1 MRSTGHDLEAWSNLQ
16 SAMLY
21 RADVASI
28 ALFRDLTPRQLDP
41 LLARLTPVK
50 AVPGD
55 EIIRQG
61 EPGDRFYVVRSG
73 RTQAVE
79 DGRVVREFGRGDAF
93 GQMALLLDVPR
104 LATVRALEPTELL
117 ALEAADFRDLLL
129 AFCNR
134 AAMITEL
141 VQKRLGDERSPDQL
155 ALAVNV

>member
-1 MRSTGHDLEAWSNLQ
+1 
-16 SAMLY
+16 
-21 RADVASI
+21 
-28 ALFRDLTPRQLDP
+28 
-41 LLARLTPVK
+41 
-50 AVPGD
+50 
-55 EIIRQG
+55 
-61 EPGDRFYVVRSG
+61 
-73 RTQAVE
+73 
-79 DGRVVREFGRGDAF
+79 
-93 GQMALLLDVPR
+93 MALLLDVPR